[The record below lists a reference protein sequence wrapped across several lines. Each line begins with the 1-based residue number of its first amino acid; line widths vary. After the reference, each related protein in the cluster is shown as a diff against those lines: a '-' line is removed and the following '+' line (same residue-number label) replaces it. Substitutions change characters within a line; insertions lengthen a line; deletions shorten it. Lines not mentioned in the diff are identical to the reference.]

1 MKIVLFNRHDK
12 KINFILLDRFEVL
25 DFSNSVKDMHVY
37 CHETLVWIFLK
48 NVISSLEIVFSNDKK
63 NLILLD

>member
-1 MKIVLFNRHDK
+1 MYVYCHETLVWIYLKNIRSSLKIVLFNRHDK

-37 CHETLVWIFLK
+37 CHETLV
-48 NVISSLEIVFSNDKK
+48 
-63 NLILLD
+63 